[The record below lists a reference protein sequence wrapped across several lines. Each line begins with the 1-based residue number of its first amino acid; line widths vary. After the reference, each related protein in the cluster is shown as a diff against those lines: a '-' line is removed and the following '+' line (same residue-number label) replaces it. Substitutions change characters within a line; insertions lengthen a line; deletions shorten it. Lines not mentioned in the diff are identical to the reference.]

1 LHMCGKCRLGAQMSL
16 QHNFCVAQNAT
27 THSENTHRHC
37 AFKGEVLTAVLKLRE
52 RGFSEAYL
60 QTMMRALLDYICDV
74 DGVKLFRK
82 RK

>member
-1 LHMCGKCRLGAQMSL
+1 MQLHIQRILV
-16 QHNFCVAQNAT
+16 NIVRF
-27 THSENTHRHC
+27 R
-37 AFKGEVLTAVLKLRE
+37 GEVLTAVLRLRE
-52 RGFSEAYL
+52 RGYSEAYL